1 MKWTYVMSQKI
12 KASLVLTTLLG
23 AIALIAV
30 LEQRNASALNRSF
43 ASIYYDRLIPATDI
57 FYLTENLFQKRL
69 LMEAWQA
76 NSNFSVSELRTRLAP
91 LNANMDNRLKEFE
104 QTYLITQELYYL
116 AQLKQHL
123 QHYAV
128 VEKEILALAE
138 VSESEA
144 AAMYEAKGKAD
155 LHTTIHYL
163 NELAQIQTNVGK
175 ELIQDAQMLR
185 ANTEVLSQVQIALA
199 IVLGIIVLALLLA
212 SRLPLA
218 QQPFHLN

>member
-1 MKWTYVMSQKI
+1 MKWTYVVTQKI
-12 KASLVLTTLLG
+12 KASLVLTTLMG

-69 LMEAWQA
+69 LMEAWLA
-76 NSNFSVSELRTRLAP
+76 DPDYAVAELRARLAP
-91 LNANMDNRLKEFE
+91 LNAHMGNRLKEFE
-104 QTYLITQELYYL
+104 QTYLVAQESYYL

-123 QHYAV
+123 QHYAQ
-128 VEKEILALAE
+128 VEKEILTLAE
-138 VSESEA
+138 VSETEA
-144 AAMYEAKGKAD
+144 GDLYETKGKAD
-155 LHTTIHYL
+155 LLTTIHYL
-163 NELAQIQTNVGK
+163 NELAQIQTSVGQ
-175 ELIQDAQMLR
+175 ELIRDAQVLR
-185 ANTEVLSQVQIALA
+185 ANTEVLSQVQIALS

>member
-1 MKWTYVMSQKI
+1 MKWTYVVTQKI
-12 KASLVLTTLLG
+12 KASLVLTTLMG

-69 LMEAWQA
+69 LMEAWLA
-76 NSNFSVSELRTRLAP
+76 DPDYAVAELRARLAP
-91 LNANMDNRLKEFE
+91 LNAHMGNRLKEFE
-104 QTYLITQELYYL
+104 QTSLIAQESYYL

-123 QHYAV
+123 HHYAQ
-128 VEKEILALAE
+128 VEKEILTLAE
-138 VSESEA
+138 VSETEA
-144 AAMYEAKGKAD
+144 GDLYETKGKAN
-155 LHTTIHYL
+155 LLTTIHYL
-163 NELAQIQTNVGK
+163 NELAQIQTSVGQ
-175 ELIQDAQMLR
+175 ELIRDAQVLR
-185 ANTEVLSQVQIALA
+185 ANTEVLSQVQIALS